1 MDSLFYQ
8 PVQNGRSRSR
18 CYSSM
23 NYQEYE
29 DFFGTPPKMP
39 DAPNSK

>member
-1 MDSLFYQ
+1 
-8 PVQNGRSRSR
+8 
-18 CYSSM
+18 M

-39 DAPNSK
+39 EAPKPKYLMIKPRPIQDPEEIPFLTL